1 MRESFREELRRGLNG
16 RVCLV
21 GVGNDDLGDD
31 GFGLRLA
38 EALSGAA
45 DAEVVLAGTTPE
57 RWVERL
63 AGSGFDNVVFL
74 DAVDVAGPPGA
85 AVFMDASEIEAS
97 FPQISTH
104 KFSLGTLARLIRM
117 QGSTRV
123 WLLGV
128 QPASLDHGAGLTPVM
143 AASLEALRGLISD
156 ALTRQSAELTGSQMS

>member
-1 MRESFREELRRGLNG
+1 MSEDLYEELCRGLNG

-21 GVGNDDLGDD
+21 GIGNGDLGDD

-38 EALSGAA
+38 EALRGTT

-57 RWVERL
+57 RWVGRL

-74 DAVDVAGPPGA
+74 DAVDVAGPPGT
-85 AVFMDASEIEAS
+85 AVFMDAAEVEAS
-97 FPQISTH
+97 FPQMSTH

-117 QGSTRV
+117 QGDTRV

-128 QPASLDHGAGLTPVM
+128 QPASLVQGTGLTRVVT
-143 AASLEALRGLISD
+143 ASLEALRRLICD
-156 ALTRQSAELTGSQMS
+156 ARPRQSAEPTGRSMS